1 MIFLILLATCANI
14 DFLEPDLINGDTLS
28 GDNFN
33 AVNCLNPM
41 IYSLSYE
48 WDAEQGDSL
57 ITSGIPFGNNTNF
70 KVYIKGAENLI
81 VAWYVKNDLPIN
93 EWSVVIPNT
102 GNTHKLYRTFN
113 PMNKFKFFIGL
124 RARTTELRTIK
135 IWVVKYR
142 RPYD

>member
-14 DFLEPDLINGDTLS
+14 DFLEPELINDDSLV
-28 GDNFN
+28 GDNFQTI
-33 AVNCLNPM
+33 NCLSPM
-41 IYSLSYE
+41 IYSLSCE
-48 WDAEQGDSL
+48 WDAAQGDSL
-57 ITSGIPFGNNTNF
+57 ITSGIPFGNNTDF

-81 VAWYVKNDLPIN
+81 IAWYVENDLPIG
-93 EWSVVIPNT
+93 EWEVVIPNT